1 MSPLRG
7 FGFIG
12 GRHPQLALWA
22 TDMSLTSPTPIWSVV
37 RLSAMTIPILATTI
51 RALWVLIEY
60 PYLRRYEV
68 KPAKDWDRHSR
79 NVWDIANALEL
90 VGMVFGFTQI
100 GRMQTGR
107 SSIAVLGLALL
118 LLGIIIRAT
127 AIYTL
132 GKYFTG
138 RVLIKHDHQLIR
150 TGLYKHLRH
159 PSYTGALVA
168 HLGLGLSFSNWISL
182 ALSVIPFSVAAC
194 YRMHVEERALRE
206 AFGDTY
212 TVYSQST
219 KRLIPKLY

>member
-1 MSPLRG
+1 
-7 FGFIG
+7 
-12 GRHPQLALWA
+12 
-22 TDMSLTSPTPIWSVV
+22 
-37 RLSAMTIPILATTI
+37 MTIPILATAI
-51 RALWVLIEY
+51 RALWALIEY

-79 NVWDIANALEL
+79 NVWDVAHVMEL
-90 VGMVFGFTQI
+90 VGMVLGFASI
-100 GRMQTGR
+100 GRMQTGGN
-107 SSIAVLGLALL
+107 SIAILGLALL
-118 LLGIIIRAT
+118 LLGIIIRWT

-138 RVLIKHDHQLIR
+138 TVLIKNDHQLIR

-159 PSYTGALVA
+159 PSYTGLLIA

-182 ALSVIPFSVAAC
+182 ALSVIPFSVAAF

-206 AFGDTY
+206 AFGDAY
-212 TVYSQST
+212 ISYSQST